1 MLQPKVKP
9 NMGIKSNIPLLDM
22 RVETFK
28 IVKIINDF
36 QEFRDESKKEI
47 DSTLAKVNSL
57 ADEASKNLADI
68 QKISKNVDDKFDQL
82 TNDLVNVLQEIKSQ
96 GLKGDKGDSPD
107 EEAIEQRLLE
117 KVPKLGSILEE
128 IDVVDIAEKAS
139 LLVDIPEIEGEEIVP
154 KLNNAKNLKDLSLS
168 ISNIKDWDKKW
179 GDIKAEISRNKGGY
193 HGGGFNNILNALGV
207 VSTGLDNLKFT
218 GSGVNSVTQSGRTV
232 TVDISGGASSTTYT
246 ETPSGL
252 INGVNVT
259 YTVAHTITNILSFD
273 INGAFIHPFLTNPEG
288 TANYTFTGNTITFTS
303 PLDSSYAGLPFTI
316 VYN

>member
-1 MLQPKVKP
+1 
-9 NMGIKSNIPLLDM
+9 MGIKSNVPLLDM

-47 DSTLAKVNSL
+47 DSTLEKVNNL

-117 KVPKLGSILEE
+117 KVPKLESILEE

-139 LLVDIPEIEGEEIVP
+139 MLVDVPEIEGEEIVP

-193 HGGGFNNILNALGV
+193 HGGGFNNISSSGTII
-207 VSTGLDNLKFT
+207 STGLDTLNFT
-218 GSGVNSVTQSGRTV
+218 GATVTQTGRTV
-232 TVDISGGASSTTYT
+232 TVAVTGGGGSFTPVAVTPTPDDTTLVYTADSAISAVS
-246 ETPSGL
+246 
-252 INGVNVT
+252 INGSVYINGTLAMGGTISIVGT
-259 YTVAHTITNILSFD
+259 TITL
-273 INGAFIHPFLTNPEG
+273 PNPIG
-288 TANYTFTGNTITFTS
+288 VGGSIFGIA
-303 PLDSSYAGLPFTI
+303 
-316 VYN
+316 